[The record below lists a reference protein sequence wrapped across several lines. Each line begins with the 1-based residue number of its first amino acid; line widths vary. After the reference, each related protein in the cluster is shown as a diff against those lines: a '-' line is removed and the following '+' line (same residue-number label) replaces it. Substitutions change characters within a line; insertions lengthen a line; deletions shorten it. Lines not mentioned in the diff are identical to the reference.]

1 MKTDTTLRL
10 GRIQYRQLA
19 ELTKQAG
26 CCLGLSTFEQL
37 GNAWGMYN
45 GFGLAVHEDACVDT
59 PYLQEKIVLQ
69 LATSV
74 DAGRLRAVQ
83 RPEIDWSQLHDDEIY
98 PFITHHEI
106 GHLVNNH
113 CGFSL
118 WDIKEQEVRDEC
130 HRALAFVN
138 EILADR
144 YAWSQ
149 VRPGE
154 PVPLC
159 QNGKRLE
166 EKAAELMALLDLH
179 IPRTRRAPRAL
190 PSGQYNFVP
199 QSMLMTNAHL
209 AYVGPGVAP
218 GLVERARTRRRVHR
232 RDTRSRAFV

>member
-1 MKTDTTLRL
+1 MKTDATLRL

-19 ELTKQAG
+19 EIAKQAG

-37 GNAWGMYN
+37 GGAWGLYN
-45 GFGLAVHEDACVDT
+45 CFGLAVHEDASVDT
-59 PYLQEKIVLQ
+59 PHLQEKIVIQ

-98 PFITHHEI
+98 PFIVQHEI
-106 GHLVNNH
+106 GHKVDNH
-113 CGFSL
+113 FVFDL
-118 WDIKEQEVRDEC
+118 WNVKDPETHDKCRRVVS
-130 HRALAFVN
+130 FVN

-149 VRPGE
+149 IRPGE

-159 QNGKRLE
+159 ENGKRMQE
-166 EKAAELMALLDLH
+166 QAAEYIALLNLH

-190 PSGQYNFVP
+190 PAGQYSHVP
-199 QSMLMTNAHL
+199 QSMLQTDTHL

-218 GLVERARTRRRVHR
+218 ALVERARTRRRVYR
-232 RDTRSRAFV
+232 RDTRARAFA